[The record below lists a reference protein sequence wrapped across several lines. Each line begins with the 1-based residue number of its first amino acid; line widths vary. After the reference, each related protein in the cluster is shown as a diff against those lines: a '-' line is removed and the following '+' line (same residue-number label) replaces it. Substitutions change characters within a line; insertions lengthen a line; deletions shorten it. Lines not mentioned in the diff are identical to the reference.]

1 MLFLHGEPVRKR
13 IGDRIHN
20 CLRLVLTAS
29 AENIGSDAETSLD
42 NAFLFV
48 HSYFTPF
55 VRFPTP
61 SHTIDDIGWLV
72 LPVTRCIIAKNGQNA
87 RDTYMLCVTL
97 CNVLS
102 EIVKSSSADLFSNAI
117 FVTQPDI
124 STAVWIKLHRLS
136 IFMGRIGVMETIF
149 PHCQQSFQHK
159 CSAINEVMLTLSRFP
174 PPAPAFT
181 AALQVGH
188 MCPLLPHIFCPAAAG
203 CARKKPR
210 EHTAPGADGDAV
222 CVPAHWPMS
231 WQ

>member
-1 MLFLHGEPVRKR
+1 M
-13 IGDRIHN
+13 
-20 CLRLVLTAS
+20 
-29 AENIGSDAETSLD
+29 
-42 NAFLFV
+42 
-48 HSYFTPF
+48 
-55 VRFPTP
+55 
-61 SHTIDDIGWLV
+61 DDIGWLV

-87 RDTYMLCVTL
+87 TDTYMLCVTL

-102 EIVKSSSADLFSNAI
+102 EIVKRSRADLFSNAI

-124 STAVWIKLHRLS
+124 STPAWVKLHWLS
-136 IFMGRIGVMETIF
+136 VFTCRIGVMETTF

-159 CSAINEVMLTLSRFP
+159 CSAINKVMLTLSRFP

-210 EHTAPGADGDAV
+210 ERSAPGADGDAV

>member
-1 MLFLHGEPVRKR
+1 M
-13 IGDRIHN
+13 
-20 CLRLVLTAS
+20 
-29 AENIGSDAETSLD
+29 
-42 NAFLFV
+42 
-48 HSYFTPF
+48 
-55 VRFPTP
+55 
-61 SHTIDDIGWLV
+61 
-72 LPVTRCIIAKNGQNA
+72 PVTRCIIAKNGQNTT
-87 RDTYMLCVTL
+87 DTYMLCVTL
-97 CNVLS
+97 CNALS
-102 EIVKSSSADLFSNAI
+102 EIVKRSSADLFSNAI
-117 FVTQPDI
+117 FVTRSDI
-124 STAVWIKLHRLS
+124 STPVWVKLHWLS
-136 IFMGRIGVMETIF
+136 VFAGEIGVMETIF